1 MEKDIEFV
9 RKFLSQCTTHSLR
22 IVMHILYITIVVDKC
37 MYVRASAYLTHNSYE
52 NVLHDDI
59 YIQLKKIFRE
69 CYLQWQ
75 DSQ

>member
-1 MEKDIEFV
+1 
-9 RKFLSQCTTHSLR
+9 
-22 IVMHILYITIVVDKC
+22 MHILYITIVVDKC

-75 DSQ
+75 DLQ